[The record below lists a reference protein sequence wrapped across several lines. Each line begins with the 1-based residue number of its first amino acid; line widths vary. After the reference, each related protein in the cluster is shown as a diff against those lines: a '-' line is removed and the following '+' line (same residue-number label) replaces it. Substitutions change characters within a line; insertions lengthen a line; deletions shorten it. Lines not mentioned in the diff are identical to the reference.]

1 MKIYPENAIDLM
13 DMFPDEESCLDYLSM
28 IRWPYGYQCLRCEA
42 KDSLKLG
49 RGLYRCK
56 ACKYEGSV
64 IVGTLF
70 QDTHKPLRLWFQA
83 IWYAVNQKNGVSAL
97 GLQKAI
103 GLGSYHTA
111 WEWLHKL
118 RRAMVRPGRD
128 KLDGIIEVN
137 ETLIGGEATGKRGRG
152 AEGKTLVLIAAEDT
166 EWGIGRIRLSPIS
179 DASGDILHAA
189 IMQMVSRGSTI
200 RTDEWSGY
208 SGLSQYGYVHEPISN
223 QNVQQADV
231 IPSVHLI
238 ASLLKRWLSGTH
250 QGAFNHK
257 NLAYY
262 LDEFTFRFNRR
273 TSNFRGKLFYRLIQ
287 QALEIDP
294 VPASLLA
301 TPKAASGVNCKNET
315 IVEST
320 A

>member
-1 MKIYPENAIDLM
+1 LARSD
-13 DMFPDEESCLDYLSM
+13 
-28 IRWPYGYQCLRCEA
+28 
-42 KDSLKLG
+42 
-49 RGLYRCK
+49 
-56 ACKYEGSV
+56 
-64 IVGTLF
+64 
-70 QDTHKPLRLWFQA
+70 
-83 IWYAVNQKNGVSAL
+83 GVSAL

-118 RRAMVRPGRD
+118 RRAMVRHGRD

-137 ETLIGGEATGKRGRG
+137 ETLIGGEASGKRGRG

-179 DASGDILHAA
+179 DASAEILTST
-189 IMQMVSRGSTI
+189 IMQMVSIGSTI
-200 RTDEWSGY
+200 RTDGWSGY
-208 SGLSQYGYVHEPISN
+208 SSLSQHGYIHVPISN
-223 QNVQQADV
+223 QNVQQADA
-231 IPSVHLI
+231 IPAVHLI

-250 QGAFNHK
+250 QGAFSHK
-257 NLAYY
+257 NLSYY

-287 QALEIDP
+287 QELEIDP
-294 VPASLLA
+294 VPAKQLNMTES
-301 TPKAASGVNCKNET
+301 ASGVNCKNQRE
-315 IVEST
+315 VEST

>member
-1 MKIYPENAIDLM
+1 MKIYPENAIELM
-13 DMFPDEESCLDYLSM
+13 DMFPNEELCLDYLSM
-28 IRWPYGYQCLRCEA
+28 IRWPYGYHCLRCD
-42 KDSLKLG
+42 KSDVSKLG

-56 ACKYEGSV
+56 SCNYEGSV

-70 QDTHKPLRLWFQA
+70 QETHKPLRLWFQA

-128 KLDGIIEVN
+128 KLDGLIEVN
-137 ETLIGGEATGKRGRG
+137 ETFIGGEHSGKRGRG
-152 AEGKTLVLIAAEDT
+152 AEGKTLVLIALEDT
-166 EWGIGRIRLSPIS
+166 QWGIGRIRLAPIT
-179 DASGDILHAA
+179 DASGD
-189 IMQMVSRGSTI
+189 S
-200 RTDEWSGY
+200 
-208 SGLSQYGYVHEPISN
+208 ISN
-223 QNVQQADV
+223 AVMEMVAQGSEIRSDGWNGYNSLLKHGYKHQPVNNTNVQENDL
-231 IPSVHLI
+231 IPSAHLI
-238 ASLLKRWLSGTH
+238 ASLLKRWLAGTH
-250 QGAFNHK
+250 QGAVSHK
-257 NLAYY
+257 NLPYY

-294 VPASLLA
+294 VQMKISEME
-301 TPKAASGVNCKNET
+301 K
-315 IVEST
+315 
-320 A
+320 